1 MQNLIDD
8 GLVTLDDAEIRAG
21 ELVISEQSGVE
32 QSRKIKEMN
41 IHPDYNTETT
51 GQANDIC
58 LLYLESKLEI
68 NDQVKTISLNTDET
82 ATGTECIVSGWGV
95 FVSI

>member
-1 MQNLIDD
+1 M
-8 GLVTLDDAEIRAG
+8 
-21 ELVISEQSGVE
+21 EQK
-32 QSRKIKEMN
+32 RKIREMN

-58 LLYLESKLEI
+58 LLYLESELTL
-68 NDQVKTISLNTDET
+68 NDQVKNSTSLSTDET